1 MNKKEVER
9 QLARIEFQLS
19 MLEQDPEN
27 NKKEIADLIH
37 KKPILAELWE
47 LSD

>member
-9 QLARIEFQLS
+9 QLARLEFQLS

-27 NKKEIADLIH
+27 NKKEITDLEH
-37 KKPILAELWE
+37 KKPILHRLWE
-47 LSD
+47 YSD

>member
-9 QLARIEFQLS
+9 QIQRLEFQLS

-27 NKKEIADLIH
+27 NKKEIADLEH
-37 KKPILAELWE
+37 KKPILSELWE